1 MKRNSFRKEI
11 DYAFALT
18 LLGFLLASPFL
29 IFRKI
34 KNRSP
39 YHKSLMERL
48 TEARQKNELKLL
60 EKQQLLQELRERK
73 NMDINVRSKIK
84 SLEGETFYT
93 VTGKPF
99 TYKFASENTI
109 KPSRTNYNIPLSHFE
124 RAYDRHPSELKELRD
139 LRGCSYIFGVITDT
153 RFR

>member
-1 MKRNSFRKEI
+1 MKRNSFRKEG
-11 DYAFALT
+11 DYAFALV

-39 YHKSLMERL
+39 YRKSLMERL

-60 EKQQLLQELRERK
+60 EKKQLLQELRERK

-99 TYKFASENTI
+99 TYEFASENTI

-124 RAYDRHPSELKELRD
+124 KAYDRHPSELKELRD
-139 LRGCSYIFGVITDT
+139 LRGYSYIFGVITDT